1 LRTYGGRLT
10 NPFAVCN
17 KLAGDIRKVFIFI
30 AKPLIMPL
38 QKWVS
43 LPSLLLFI
51 SPFLVCA
58 SAPIGYRE
66 YSNGRIFFS
75 DTTKTDSVKY
85 EVYANLPLKPQR
97 KISFSSKE
105 GSWMSLDI
113 SPDGQTLVFDL
124 MGDLYTMPVT
134 GGKAT
139 AITRGLAY
147 DVHPRYSPDG
157 KKILFISDRSG
168 ADNVWYIDLEKKDTI
183 QVTKDQNQEFPSAC
197 WTPDGEYIV
206 YAKGRRNIKLYM
218 AHRKSGTG
226 VQLIETPANLKTIDP
241 AVSADGR
248 YIYFSK
254 RTSAWNYNAVMP
266 QYQVGIYD
274 RENAKVNTITSR
286 YGSGFTPT
294 LSKDGKW
301 LVYGSRFEDKT
312 GLVLRNLESGDE
324 KWLAYPVQ
332 RDEQESIAP
341 LGVLPAMVFS
351 PDSKALF
358 VSYGGKIHRVPID
371 GSAVTD
377 IPFSAD
383 LELELGPRLAF
394 KFPVSDTAYQQAT
407 QIRDAVPSPD
417 GKRLAF
423 TVLNRLYIM
432 DYPNGKPQRLTTNE
446 FTEAEPAWAPD
457 GNSIV
462 FVTWNAD
469 GGNLFKI
476 NLTGKNT
483 PPQKITK
490 EPGFYQNP
498 VFNIAGDKIAF
509 IRSKSRVYKESY
521 GPEYDG
527 SEDDLCWISSAGSD
541 ITLIDKGLGR
551 YNPHFIKSQPERL
564 FLTNGDGDLVSI
576 KLDGTDEKKIA
587 HITGITTF
595 GTIPMKNGR
604 PDAEKMECVLDDGE
618 MEISEKEPTLP
629 SPAALITMSPT
640 GDRALTQINN
650 EIYIVTI
657 PQTGKLYNI
666 SVSNVSESEFPARKL
681 TEIGGEFPGWEADGK
696 TVHWS
701 LGSTHFV
708 YDVAKAEAF
717 DDSVKEAKKIQ
728 DKKTADSVL
737 RLAAD
742 PSLKKMADSLKK
754 ISDSVKAKDT
764 TAKKVPKKEEP
775 KFKASEND
783 VKVYFKKDL
792 PAGEV
797 LFKNARIITMKGDEV
812 IEHGDLLVVNNRI
825 AGIGETGSVKGPPG
839 VKVMDM
845 TGKTIVPGFVD
856 PHSHMWPNWG
866 IHKTQIWI
874 YAANLAYGVTTT
886 RDPQTSTTDV
896 LTYSDMVDAGMMIG
910 PRIYST
916 GPGVGYWFYNVK
928 DSAQAES
935 ILQQYSKYYH
945 TKYIK
950 MYLTGNRKQR
960 EWIIMAARNQQ
971 LMPTT
976 EGGLDF
982 KLNMTNLL
990 DGYPGHEHALP
1001 IYPLYSDV
1009 FTTIA
1014 RAKMMVTPTLLVS
1027 YGGPFAENYFWTREN
1042 PYHDPKVQYFFAY
1055 GELAR
1060 KTRRVGQWTLPEEQV
1075 FPLHAKNMKN
1085 LIEAG
1090 GLVGVGSHGEFQGLG
1105 YHWELWA
1112 LQSGGMRTIDAL
1124 KAATILGAEGLGLD
1138 KDLGSLEPGKLA
1150 DLIIMEKNPLEN
1162 IRNTNTIQYVMKNG
1176 RLIDGNT
1183 GNEVYPQQKKLDR
1196 SEWTF
1201 DKPLMTTDIK
1211 E

>member
-1 LRTYGGRLT
+1 MRATKWIALPRFLLIFS
-10 NPFAVCN
+10 PVFVFASVDIN
-17 KLAGDIRKVFIFI
+17 HLNNNFRDIALA
-30 AKPLIMPL
+30 
-38 QKWVS
+38 
-43 LPSLLLFI
+43 
-51 SPFLVCA
+51 
-58 SAPIGYRE
+58 
-66 YSNGRIFFS
+66 

-85 EVYANLPLKPQR
+85 EPYNNLPLKPQR

-124 MGDLYTMPVT
+124 MGDLYTVPVT

-139 AITRGLAY
+139 AITKGLAY

-183 QVTKDQNQEFPSAC
+183 QVTKDENQYFPSAC

-218 AHRKSGTG
+218 ANRRKGIG
-226 VQLIETPANLKTIDP
+226 VQLIDAPANLKAIDP

-254 RTSAWNYNAVMP
+254 RNNAWNYNAVLP
-266 QYQVGIYD
+266 QYQVGVYD
-274 RENAKVNTITSR
+274 RENAKVNTVTSR

-312 GLVLRNLESGDE
+312 GLVLRNLESGEE

-351 PDSKALF
+351 PDSKSLF
-358 VSYGGKIHRVPID
+358 ASYGGKIHRIPID
-371 GSAVTD
+371 GSAITE
-377 IPFSAD
+377 IAFSAD
-383 LELELGPRLAF
+383 LDLELGPRLAF
-394 KFPVSDTAYQQAT
+394 KFPVSDTPYQQAT

-417 GKRLAF
+417 GKKLAF

-432 DYPNGKPQRLTTNE
+432 DYPDGKPRRLTNNE
-446 FTEAEPAWAPD
+446 FTEAEPTWSPD

-462 FVTWNAD
+462 FTTWNAD

-476 NLTGKNT
+476 SLAGKNAV
-483 PPQKITK
+483 PQKLTK
-490 EPGFYQNP
+490 EPGLYQNP
-498 VFNIAGDKIAF
+498 VFNIAGDKIVF
-509 IRSKSRVYKESY
+509 IRSKSSVYKTAY
-521 GPEYDG
+521 GPQYAGD
-527 SEDDLCWISSAGSD
+527 EDDLCWIASSGGD
-541 ITLIDKGLGR
+541 IVVIDKALNR
-551 YNPHFIKSQPERL
+551 FNPHFVKSQPERL
-564 FLTNGDGDLVSI
+564 FLTNDNGDLVSI
-576 KLDGTDEKKIA
+576 RLDGTDEKKIA
-587 HITGITTF
+587 HITGITVY
-595 GTIPMKNGR
+595 GSIPMKNGR
-604 PDAEKMECVLDDGE
+604 PDAEKMKCVLGE
-618 MEISEKEPTLP
+618 TDIDENAREEVTLP
-629 SPAALITMSPT
+629 SEAALITMSPS
-640 GDRALTQINN
+640 GDQALTQVNN
-650 EIYIVTI
+650 EIYLVTI
-657 PQTGKLYNI
+657 PKTGKLYNI
-666 SVSNVSESEFPARKL
+666 TVSDPAASEFPARKL
-681 TEIGGEFPGWEADGK
+681 TEVGGEFPSWQADGK

-701 LGSTHFV
+701 LGSTHFT
-708 YDVAKAEAF
+708 YDVEKAQAF
-717 DDSVKEAKKIQ
+717 DDSLAVDKKLR
-728 DKKTADSVL
+728 DKKTADS
-737 RLAAD
+737 LASLAGD
-742 PSLKKMADSLKK
+742 PSLKKAADSLKK
-754 ISDSVKAKDT
+754 ISDSLKAKDT
-764 TAKKVPKKEEP
+764 TAKKDSKKEEP
-775 KFKASEND
+775 KYKAQEND
-783 VKVYFKKDL
+783 VKFFFKKDL
-792 PAGEV
+792 PVGEV
-797 LFKNARIITMKGDEV
+797 LLKNARIVTMKGEEV
-812 IEHGDLLVVNNRI
+812 IEHGDVLVVNNRI
-825 AGIGETGSVKGPPG
+825 AAVGATGSLNAPPG
-839 VKVMDM
+839 AKTMDM
-845 TGKTIVPGFVD
+845 SGKTIVPGFVD

-866 IHKTQIWI
+866 IHKNQIWI

-886 RDPQTSTTDV
+886 RDPQTATTDV
-896 LTYSDMVDAGMMIG
+896 LTYSDMVDAGMMSG

-916 GPGVGYWFYNVK
+916 GPGVGFWFYNIK
-928 DSAQAES
+928 DSGQAES
-935 ILQQYSKYYH
+935 ILRQYSKYYH

-960 EWIIMAARNQQ
+960 EWIIMAARNQM

-1001 IYPLYSDV
+1001 IYPLYNDV

-1027 YGGPFAENYFWTREN
+1027 YGGPFAENYFWEREN
-1042 PYHDPKVQYFFAY
+1042 PYHDSKVQYFFAY
-1055 GELAR
+1055 EELAR

-1176 RLIDGNT
+1176 RLYDGNT
-1183 GNEVYPQQKKLDR
+1183 GDEVYPQQKKLDR
-1196 SEWTF
+1196 SEWNF
-1201 DKPLMTTDIK
+1201 DRPLTTTDIK
-1211 E
+1211 

>member
-1 LRTYGGRLT
+1 MRIT
-10 NPFAVCN
+10 
-17 KLAGDIRKVFIFI
+17 
-30 AKPLIMPL
+30 
-38 QKWVS
+38 KWIS
-43 LPSLLLFI
+43 LPSLIFII
-51 SPFLVCA
+51 SPVLVFA
-58 SAPIGYRE
+58 SADINPHYNSYR
-66 YSNGRIFFS
+66 NNPLA

-85 EVYANLPLKPQR
+85 ETYNSLPLKPQR

-124 MGDLYTMPVT
+124 MGDLYTVPVT

-139 AITRGLAY
+139 AITKGLAY

-183 QVTKDQNQEFPSAC
+183 QVTKDENQYFPSAC

-218 AHRKSGTG
+218 ANRKRGVG
-226 VQLIETPANLKTIDP
+226 VQLIDAPANLKAIDP

-254 RTSAWNYNAVMP
+254 RNNAWNYNAVLP
-266 QYQVGIYD
+266 QYQVGVYD
-274 RENAKVNTITSR
+274 RENAKVNTVTSR

-312 GLVLRNLESGDE
+312 GLVLRNLEDGEE

-351 PDSKALF
+351 PDSKVLF
-358 VSYGGKIHRVPID
+358 ASYGGKIHRIPID
-371 GSAVTD
+371 GSAITE
-377 IPFSAD
+377 IAFSAD
-383 LELELGPRLAF
+383 LDLELGPRLAF
-394 KFPVSDTAYQQAT
+394 KFPVSDTPYQQAT

-432 DYPNGKPQRLTTNE
+432 DYPDGKPRRLTNNE
-446 FTEAEPAWAPD
+446 FTEAEPTWSPD

-462 FVTWNAD
+462 FTTWNAD

-476 NLTGKNT
+476 SLSGKNAV
-483 PPQKITK
+483 PQKLTK
-490 EPGFYQNP
+490 EPGLYQSP
-498 VFNIAGDKIAF
+498 VFNIAGDRIVF
-509 IRSKSRVYKESY
+509 LRSKATVYKDAY
-521 GPEYDG
+521 GPQYDG
-527 SEDDLCWISSAGSD
+527 SEDDLCWIASSGGD
-541 ITLIDKGLGR
+541 IVLIDKALNR
-551 YNPHFIKSQPERL
+551 FNPHFVKSQPERL
-564 FLTNGDGDLVSI
+564 FLTNDNGDLVSI
-576 KLDGTDEKKIA
+576 RLDGTDEKKIA
-587 HITGITTF
+587 HITGITVY
-595 GTIPMKNGR
+595 GSIPMKNGR
-604 PDAEKMECVLDDGE
+604 PDAEKMKCVLGE
-618 MEISEKEPTLP
+618 TDIDENAREEVTLP
-629 SPAALITMSPT
+629 SEAALITMSPS
-640 GDRALTQINN
+640 GDQALTQVNN
-650 EIYIVTI
+650 EIYLVTI
-657 PQTGKLYNI
+657 PKTGKLYNI
-666 SVSNVSESEFPARKL
+666 TVSDPAASEFPARKL
-681 TEIGGEFPGWEADGK
+681 TEVGGEFPSWQADGK

-701 LGSTHFV
+701 LGSTHFT
-708 YDVAKAEAF
+708 YDVEKAQTF
-717 DDSVKEAKKIQ
+717 DDSLAVDKKLR
-728 DKKTADSVL
+728 DKKTADSL
-737 RLAAD
+737 ASLAAD
-742 PSLKKMADSLKK
+742 PSLKRSADSLKK
-754 ISDSVKAKDT
+754 ISDSLKAKDT
-764 TAKKVPKKEEP
+764 TAKKDSKKEEP
-775 KFKASEND
+775 KYKAQEND
-783 VKVYFKKDL
+783 VKVFFKKDL
-792 PAGEV
+792 PAGEI
-797 LFKNARIITMKGDEV
+797 LLKNARIVTMKGEEV
-812 IEHGDLLVVNNRI
+812 IEHGDVLVVNNRI
-825 AGIGETGSVKGPPG
+825 AAVGATGSLTAPPG
-839 VKVMDM
+839 TKSMDM
-845 TGKTIVPGFVD
+845 SGKTIVPGFVD

-866 IHKTQIWI
+866 IHKNQIWI

-886 RDPQTSTTDV
+886 RDPQTATTDV
-896 LTYSDMVDAGMMIG
+896 LTYSDMVDAGMMSG

-916 GPGVGYWFYNVK
+916 GPGVGYWFYNIK
-928 DSAQAES
+928 DSGQAES
-935 ILQQYSKYYH
+935 ILRQYSKYYH

-960 EWIIMAARNQQ
+960 EWIIMAARNQM

-1001 IYPLYSDV
+1001 IYPLFNDV

-1027 YGGPFAENYFWTREN
+1027 YGGPFAENYFWEREN
-1042 PYHDPKVQYFFAY
+1042 PYHDSKVQYFFAY
-1055 GELAR
+1055 EELAR

-1112 LQSGGMRTIDAL
+1112 LQSGGMRPIDAL

-1176 RLIDGNT
+1176 RLYDGNT
-1183 GNEVYPQQKKLDR
+1183 GDEVYPQQKKLDR
-1196 SEWTF
+1196 SEWNF
-1201 DKPLMTTDIK
+1201 DRPLTTTDIR
-1211 E
+1211 

>member
-1 LRTYGGRLT
+1 MFLT
-10 NPFAVCN
+10 
-17 KLAGDIRKVFIFI
+17 
-30 AKPLIMPL
+30 
-38 QKWVS
+38 KWIS
-43 LPSLLLFI
+43 LPRLLLII
-51 SPFLVCA
+51 SPVLVFA
-58 SAPIGYRE
+58 SADINHHDNY
-66 YSNGRIFFS
+66 YGRIASS

-85 EVYANLPLKPQR
+85 EPYNSLPLKPQR

-105 GSWMSLDI
+105 GSWMSLDV

-139 AITRGLAY
+139 AITKGLAY

-183 QVTKDQNQEFPSAC
+183 QVTKDENQYFPSAC

-218 AHRKSGTG
+218 AHRRKGAG
-226 VQLIETPANLKTIDP
+226 VQLIDAPANLKAIDP
-241 AVSADGR
+241 AMSADGR

-254 RTSAWNYNAVMP
+254 RTNAWNYNAVLP
-266 QYQVGIYD
+266 QYQVGVYD
-274 RENAKVNTITSR
+274 RENAKLNTITSR
-286 YGSGFTPT
+286 YGSGFTPV

-312 GLVLRNLESGDE
+312 GLVLRNLETGEE

-332 RDEQESIAP
+332 RDDQESIAP
-341 LGVLPAMVFS
+341 LGVLPAMAFS

-358 VSYGGKIHRVPID
+358 VSYGGRIHRIPID
-371 GSAVTD
+371 GSAITE
-377 IPFSAD
+377 IPFTAD
-383 LELELGPRLAF
+383 LDLELGPRLAF
-394 KFPVSDTAYQQAT
+394 KYPVSDRPYQQAT

-432 DYPNGKPQRLTTNE
+432 DYPNGKPSRLTNNE

-462 FVTWNAD
+462 FTTWNNE

-476 NLTGKNT
+476 NLLGKNAT
-483 PPQKITK
+483 QQKLTK
-490 EPGFYQNP
+490 ETGLYQSP
-498 VFNIAGDKIAF
+498 VFNMAGDKIAF
-509 IRSKSRVYKESY
+509 LRSKATVYKDAY
-521 GPEYDG
+521 GPQYDG
-527 SEDDLCWISSAGSD
+527 SEDDLCWIASSGGD
-541 ITLIDKGLGR
+541 IMFIDKALGR
-551 YNPHFIKSQPERL
+551 FNPHFTKSQPERL
-564 FLTNGDGDLVSI
+564 FLTNDSGDLVSMR
-576 KLDGTDEKKIA
+576 LDGTDEKKIA
-587 HITGITTF
+587 HITGITTYGF
-595 GTIPMKNGR
+595 IPTKNGR
-604 PDAEKMECVLDDGE
+604 PDAEKMKCTV
-618 MEISEKEPTLP
+618 SETDPEENEREVTLP
-629 SPAALITMSPT
+629 SAADRITMSPS
-640 GDRALTQINN
+640 GDQAITQVNN

-657 PQTGKLYNI
+657 PRTGKLYNI
-666 SVSNVSESEFPARKL
+666 SVSDPAASEFPARKL
-681 TEIGGEFPGWEADGK
+681 TEVGGEFPCWQADGK

-708 YDVAKAEAF
+708 YDIDKAQNF
-717 DDSVKEAKKIQ
+717 DDSVRSAKKIQ
-728 DKKTADSVL
+728 DKKTADSIA
-737 RLAAD
+737 RLATD
-742 PSLKKMADSLKK
+742 PSLKKSADSLKK
-754 ISDSVKAKDT
+754 ISDSLKAKDT
-764 TAKKVPKKEEP
+764 TVKKDAKKEEP
-775 KFKASEND
+775 KYKAQEND
-783 VKVYFKKDL
+783 VKVFFKKDL
-792 PAGEV
+792 PAGE
-797 LFKNARIITMKGDEV
+797 LLLKNARIITMKGEEV
-812 IEHGDLLVVNNRI
+812 IEHGDVLVVNNRI
-825 AGIGETGSVKGPPG
+825 SAIGISGSLTASPG
-839 VKVMDM
+839 AKSMDM
-845 TGKTIVPGFVD
+845 SGKTIVPGFVD
-856 PHSHMWPNWG
+856 PHAHMWPNWG
-866 IHKTQIWI
+866 IHKNQIWI

-886 RDPQTSTTDV
+886 RDPQTATTDV
-896 LTYSDMVDAGMMIG
+896 LTYSDMVDAGLMVG

-916 GPGVGYWFYNVK
+916 GPGVGYWAYNVK
-928 DSAQAES
+928 DSGQAEN
-935 ILQQYSKYYH
+935 ILRQYSKFYH

-976 EGGLDF
+976 EGGLDL

-1001 IYPLYSDV
+1001 IYPLYNDV

-1027 YGGPFAENYFWTREN
+1027 YGGPWAENYFWEREN

-1055 GELAR
+1055 EELAK

-1085 LIEAG
+1085 LVEAG
-1090 GLVGVGSHGEFQGLG
+1090 GLVGIGSHGEFQGLG
-1105 YHWELWA
+1105 YHWEMWA
-1112 LQSGGMRTIDAL
+1112 MQSGGMQPHDVL
-1124 KAATILGAEGLGLD
+1124 KTATILGAEGLGLD
-1138 KDLGSLEPGKLA
+1138 KDLGSLEAGKLA
-1150 DLIIMEKNPLEN
+1150 DLVIMEKNPLEN

-1176 RLIDGNT
+1176 RLYDGNT
-1183 GNEVYPQQKKLDR
+1183 GDEVYPQQRKLDR
-1196 SEWTF
+1196 SEWKF
-1201 DKPLMTTDIK
+1201 DKPLTTTDVK
-1211 E
+1211 